1 MLAPGF
7 SDPVLASQAVF
18 RTVMEAMA
26 RPGSIAQIDVAIAPP
41 APLGAA
47 AAALAL
53 TLLDFET
60 PFWLDPALASAPEVD
75 GWLKFHTG
83 APRTADPTAAAFAFI
98 MEPAAMPGFAGFGLG
113 SIEYPDASTTL
124 VLEVEALSEG
134 DTFHLTGPGIK
145 GSRSLAAAPLPP
157 DFAARMAEN
166 RALFPRGV
174 DLVLTSSRRLAAL
187 PRSINLSQFHRSTA
201 EPA

>member
-18 RTVMEAMA
+18 RAVMEAMA

-41 APLGAA
+41 APLGIA

-60 PFWLDPALASAPEVD
+60 PFWLDPALAAAPDID

-98 MEPAAMPGFAGFGLG
+98 MEPAAMPGFTAFGLG
-113 SIEYPDASTTL
+113 SIEYPDGSTTL
-124 VLEVEALSEG
+124 VLEVETLGE
-134 DTFHLTGPGIK
+134 DDMFRLTGPGIK
-145 GSRSLAAAPLPP
+145 GSRNLAAAPLLP
-157 DFAARMAEN
+157 DFAERMAEN

-174 DLVLTSSRRLAAL
+174 DLVLTCGRRLAAL
-187 PRSINLSQFHRSTA
+187 PRSINLSQFHRRIA